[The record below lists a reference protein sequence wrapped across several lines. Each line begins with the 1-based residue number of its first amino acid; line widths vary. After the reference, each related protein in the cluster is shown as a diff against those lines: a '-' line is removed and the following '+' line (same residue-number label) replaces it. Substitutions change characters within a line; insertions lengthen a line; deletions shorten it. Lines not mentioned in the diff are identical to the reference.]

1 MKEIKFKN
9 INIVYND
16 KEISKK
22 KIFINNFLMYSSS
35 LLVVILMLTVSFI
48 LAETVINTAVATLL
62 SLISSL
68 AVLICG
74 ICLISLVLK
83 KLSPKH
89 FEFIDWV
96 RKFKYNDFE
105 FGLFNDRYIVQ
116 AHFPKGW
123 ETLSLKYFLKPEKSF
138 KLIEDFE
145 DKTKSLQIFVDC
157 TKEETIVTVKN
168 L

>member
-35 LLVVILMLTVSFI
+35 LLVVILMLTVCFI
-48 LAETVINTAVATLL
+48 LTETIINTAVATII
-62 SLISSL
+62 SVISSL
-68 AVLICG
+68 IVLICG
-74 ICLISLVLK
+74 IGLISLVLK

-89 FEFIDWV
+89 FEFIEWV
-96 RKFKYNDFE
+96 KKFKYNDFE
-105 FGLFNDRYIVQ
+105 FGVFNNRYVVQ
-116 AHFPKGW
+116 AHFTKGW
-123 ETLSLKYFLKPEKSF
+123 ETISLKYFLNPEKSF

-145 DKTKSLQIFVDC
+145 DKTKPLQMFIDC
-157 TKEETIVTVKN
+157 TKEETIVTIKN
-168 L
+168 I